1 MFCYKC
7 GKQIDDEVAFCPY
20 CGARAKGAEE
30 TSAAPS
36 EPAAPPVYNAAPAQP
51 VENKPPRV
59 WSIFALIGKILGI
72 VCLCASVIPWLNWAS
87 FCGAIPGIVL
97 SCLGRKAKNEV
108 SDKNSSIGLKLSI
121 AALVVSFV
129 LMIVYTVVFVVVL
142 GNAAGGFYHDYY
154 Y

>member
-36 EPAAPPVYNAAPAQP
+36 EPAAPPVYSAAPAQP
-51 VENKPPRV
+51 QEDKPLRV
-59 WSIFALIGKILGI
+59 WSIFALVGKILGI

-87 FCGAIPGIVL
+87 LVGAVPGIVL
-97 SCLGRKAKNEV
+97 SCLGRKAKSEEA
-108 SDKNSSIGLKLSI
+108 DKNSSLGLKLSI
-121 AALVVSFV
+121 AALVISFV
-129 LMIVYTVVFVVVL
+129 LAIVYTVVFIVVL
-142 GNAAGGFYHDYY
+142 DGLAGGFYYDYY